1 LQEFIPGGNSFTY
14 KVTKSWGTLA
24 EWKNTY
30 TLNLKPFEWK
40 GQNLFKLNLTETI
53 TIYVTTDSVKM
64 DEYKKQVKDAYN
76 ATQNTPAMIAA
87 RERWKAEKLKKA
99 QELKDEYYY
108 NNKNEI
114 FQVKIWYVTGPQ
126 STEYYANYIDT
137 ALRLLGVKTELI
149 PFGPKDI
156 QSLIT
161 SGERNYD
168 ILVIGVS
175 VEWSLSSIGKLFLS
189 SESKT
194 SWVNFSNV
202 ENKTL
207 DSLFTA
213 LRSTTEPSKREKIE
227 QNIEKIMN
235 TESFFLPISSPY
247 HRIWVDRNIKWIPKV
262 DIIPDVASFVDIF
275 IGTSIKENYV
285 RNMQDKSISGFF
297 LWIWSKL

>member
-1 LQEFIPGGNSFTY
+1 
-14 KVTKSWGTLA
+14 
-24 EWKNTY
+24 
-30 TLNLKPFEWK
+30 
-40 GQNLFKLNLTETI
+40 
-53 TIYVTTDSVKM
+53 M